1 MRWYAA
7 TPDRRTAQVL
17 ADLLVVAWLVVC
29 LWLANGVQSR
39 FDDVAEQVRRTETA
53 TSEISSGLTQA
64 GDFLGGVPLVG
75 DQVRDPFEAAAGAAD
90 RLGQTSLESA
100 DRTERAGTWLA
111 VILVVV
117 LFGPVAVPY
126 VRRRVRKAR
135 EAGYVELL
143 AGSPAGAD
151 LLALR
156 ALTSTPVHQLSAAVP
171 DAADGWRRRDPG
183 VLAALL
189 DLQLLEAGLDPAR
202 LRAPGPSG
210 T

>member
-17 ADLLVVAWLVVC
+17 ADLLVVGWLVVC

-39 FDDVAEQVRRTETA
+39 FDDVADQVRRTETA

-90 RLGQTSLESA
+90 QLGQTSLESA

-117 LFGPVAVPY
+117 LFGPVGVPY
-126 VRRRVRKAR
+126 TRRRARKAR

-156 ALTSTPVHQLSAAVP
+156 ALTSTPVRQLSAAVP

-183 VLAALL
+183 VLTALL

-202 LRAPGPSG
+202 LRARGG
-210 T
+210 AAT